1 MITTEVCSQ
10 EPTPDAGGSSTR
22 RHVAPTVQTHKAIF
36 SVGKGARGAHKYSVS
51 GVLWYP
57 VDTGLFVTGSF
68 DHDVKASLQR
78 SFARAPAAVS
88 R

>member
-1 MITTEVCSQ
+1 MLTTYLCVQ
-10 EPTPDAGGSSTR
+10 EPTPDTGGTSAR
-22 RHVAPTVQTHKAIF
+22 RHVAPALRTHKAIF

-68 DHDVKASLQR
+68 DNDVKASSQPSLAGC
-78 SFARAPAAVS
+78 FP
-88 R
+88 